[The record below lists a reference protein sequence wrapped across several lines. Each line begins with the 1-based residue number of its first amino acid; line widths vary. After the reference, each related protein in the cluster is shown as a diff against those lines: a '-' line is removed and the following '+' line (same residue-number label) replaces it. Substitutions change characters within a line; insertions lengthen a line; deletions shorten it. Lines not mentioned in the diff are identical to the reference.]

1 MAKKSNPT
9 PDAAPPVELPP
20 ADITAKLEAL
30 RAANAQA
37 AQNLAAYFGAE
48 RWATL
53 IAKAQRQ
60 SVTADSLES
69 LCGKMI
75 STRREHYPKNAQAAL
90 IGAANGFICAIGGSP
105 TGADVKAFESALAAS
120 AV

>member
-1 MAKKSNPT
+1 MSKKTNPT
-9 PDAAPPVELPP
+9 SPIPPPEI
-20 ADITAKLEAL
+20 AAKLEAL

-37 AQNLAAYFGAE
+37 AQDLAAYFGAE
-48 RWATL
+48 RWAKL
-53 IAKAQRQ
+53 IIKAQRQ
-60 SVTADSLES
+60 GMDAASIES

-75 STRREHYPKNAQAAL
+75 STRREHHPRNAQAAL

-105 TGADVKAFESALAAS
+105 TAEDVSAFESALAAS